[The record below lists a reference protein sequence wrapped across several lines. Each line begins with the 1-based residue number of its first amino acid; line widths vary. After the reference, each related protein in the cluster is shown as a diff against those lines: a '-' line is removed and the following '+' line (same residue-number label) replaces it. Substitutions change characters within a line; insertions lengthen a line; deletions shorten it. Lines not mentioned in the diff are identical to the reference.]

1 MPPESEPTNK
11 QPPIF
16 HRLATFAGLAVCLV
30 VGLFLGWAKDT
41 FYHPSHTWF
50 KMGLQYAHGDRV
62 TQDYS
67 KAREF
72 YQKAA
77 DQGSVA
83 AMYNLALLYEQGRGG
98 PEDYVKADEWYQKGA
113 DRGDADSM
121 NRLGI
126 LYEEGKGVTQD

>member
-1 MPPESEPTNK
+1 MPLKSEPASK
-11 QPPIF
+11 QPPSILK
-16 HRLATFAGLAVCLV
+16 RVATFAGLVVCLI
-30 VGLFLGWAKDT
+30 VGVFLGWAKYT
-41 FYHPSHTWF
+41 FYHPTNTWF
-50 KMGLQYAHGDRV
+50 RMGLQYAHGDHV

-77 DQGSVA
+77 DQGSMA
-83 AMYNLALLYEQGRGG
+83 AMYNLAVLYEQGRGG

-113 DRGDADSM
+113 DRGDADAM

-126 LYEEGKGVTQD
+126 LYE